1 MSLKAFHI
9 CFVSLASALAF
20 AFAGWALPSRPTPG
34 GAAYGTLGV
43 LSLLAGVALIAYGFW
58 FWRKMRHLAG

>member
-20 AFAGWALPSRPTPG
+20 AFAGWALPQPPA
-34 GAAYGTLGV
+34 GAGYRTMGL
-43 LSLLAGVALIAYGFW
+43 LSLVVGVGLIAYGFW
-58 FWRKMRHLAG
+58 FWKKIKRLAG